1 MAMLAP
7 MVPRV
12 SMVPAK
18 PAAPIAVPAR
28 LTDTCMSKPP
38 TIFKRSTNL
47 LLQYIDD
54 QIAIGDTLPSEQ
66 RMAELAQGSRT
77 AVRSTLTYLHER
89 GIISGLKERRL
100 LRKPQPD
107 DWFGEAELQSGAERI
122 QQVLMERIYHS
133 DLPPGADFSEAELA
147 RAAGA
152 STISVREFLIGFSRY
167 GLIEKKPQGGWRLCA
182 FDRSFATELADVRR
196 MFELSAVQHLV
207 SLPPDDPAF
216 ARLAELVARHE
227 KLGSSMPASHTDF
240 PALDREFHSFLIGL
254 LNNRFAQSLNDIV
267 SLVFHYHYQWDKHDE
282 MPRNQYAVQE
292 HLAIL
297 RALERR
303 DGAAAIKAMSTHLD
317 SSRRTMLEA
326 IALRRQMS
334 HHD

>member
-1 MAMLAP
+1 
-7 MVPRV
+7 
-12 SMVPAK
+12 
-18 PAAPIAVPAR
+18 
-28 LTDTCMSKPP
+28 MSKPP

-47 LLQYIDD
+47 LLQYLDE
-54 QIAIGDTLPSEQ
+54 QQPIGESLPSEQ

-77 AVRSTLTYLHER
+77 AVRSSLNYLHTR
-89 GIISGLKERRL
+89 GIISDLKERRL

-107 DWFGEAELQSGAERI
+107 DYFDESELQSGAERI
-122 QQVLMERIYHS
+122 QQVLMERIYQS

-196 MFELSAVQHLV
+196 MFELAAVQHLV

-216 ARLAELVARHE
+216 ARLDELIARHE
-227 KLGSSMPASHTDF
+227 KLGSAMPASHTDF

-267 SLVFHYHYQWDKHDE
+267 SLVFHYHYQWDKRDE

-292 HLAIL
+292 HLSIL
-297 RALERR
+297 RALARR
-303 DGAAAIKAMSTHLD
+303 DGAAAMAAMGTHLD
-317 SSRRTMLEA
+317 SSRRTMLD
-326 IALRRQMS
+326 ALDKRQQKS
-334 HHD
+334 HPD